1 MADAADAMA
10 NRILALETEL
20 AASRA
25 ALAASAPAPAV
36 VVEASPSSP
45 TDETAEMPTDLSSAG
60 GSVGSPPS
68 PPPSLAAEGGS
79 MASSSG
85 LAPLSA
91 PTPSDPAP
99 AADRPSPP
107 ASSASV
113 GNFEVHA
120 ALLSSSRSESSAA
133 PSTSVAT
140 SVDGREASSD
150 SAPFSAPAPLAP
162 APAAA
167 HPHSSPASSVS
178 DGVDAPGTSDP
189 VLLTD
194 LRGSSLDVSTSS
206 GSSASTAVPMVAMQA
221 RLDQERAYTTEL
233 EARHRLLLASA
244 EAAASDA
251 QRAQRDQIQDLT
263 EMVAA
268 LTSQMSQVR
277 ASAPAAPPLSYS
289 AASAVPVDDRRRTI
303 TTRVVCMTSASTGID
318 DLKHKDVEI
327 SAAELRDMPGV
338 DTVPALSFDTD
349 LEAWIA
355 RFLII
360 VAVCPNVYLRGHL
373 LRQRMAEDLK
383 IPVEAEL
390 FRIGVRPG
398 DMVPYDVMMRT
409 VCGAFDAARP
419 ARFQAA
425 ADQAFKAT
433 MKRGK
438 FDVYAA
444 FVDKALQRAGI
455 DTSLP
460 DPGTAITERFLAA
473 QANFLRLALFT
484 GMDPGLRSELAKVE
498 GLHQMPFA
506 DIRKLASRLDSSLT
520 QQRASTSTSAAT
532 VASVSR
538 DTDASAITWESL
550 EDGEFVNYVGGAR
563 TSGQMDDAT
572 FRKPWDNIK
581 SYVKANPKF
590 SSCRFCLKNKG
601 AESKAR
607 IAAASGHSAPFCEHL
622 YLANV
627 GKKMTSDT
635 RSRVVRELKD
645 AGYQLPG

>member
-1 MADAADAMA
+1 MADAADAMT

-25 ALAASAPAPAV
+25 ALAASVPASAV
-36 VVEASPSSP
+36 TVETSPP
-45 TDETAEMPTDLSSAG
+45 PFTDESAEMPTGQSSAG
-60 GSVGSPPS
+60 DSSEPPPS
-68 PPPSLAAEGGS
+68 PPPPPAEGS
-79 MASSSG
+79 SVASSSG

-91 PTPSDPAP
+91 PTPPDTAP
-99 AADRPSPP
+99 AADRSSPP
-107 ASSASV
+107 ASISDSV
-113 GNFEVHA
+113 GALENHET
-120 ALLSSSRSESSAA
+120 LLSSSRSEDPAV

-140 SVDGREASSD
+140 SADGREASS
-150 SAPFSAPAPLAP
+150 
-162 APAAA
+162 
-167 HPHSSPASSVS
+167 SSPASSIS
-178 DGVDAPGTSDP
+178 DGVDVTGTSTSAP

-206 GSSASTAVPMVAMQA
+206 RSSAGTAAPMVAMQA
-221 RLDQERAYTTEL
+221 RLDQERAYATEL
-233 EARHRLLLASA
+233 EARHRLLLASTD
-244 EAAASDA
+244 AAAADA
-251 QRAQRDQIQDLT
+251 QRVQRDQIQDLT

-277 ASAPAAPPLSYS
+277 ASAPAPPPVSYSTAAAPP
-289 AASAVPVDDRRRTI
+289 DDRRRTI
-303 TTRVVCMTSASTGID
+303 TTRVVCMTAASTGID
-318 DLKHKDVEI
+318 DLKHKDIEI

-338 DTVPALSFDTD
+338 DTVPILSFDTD
-349 LEAWIA
+349 LEAWAA
-355 RFLII
+355 RFLIA

-373 LRQRMAEDLK
+373 FRQRMAEDLK

-398 DMVPYDVMMRT
+398 DMVPFNVMMRT

-419 ARFQAA
+419 ARYQAA

-460 DPGTAITERFLAA
+460 DPGTAVTERFLAA

-520 QQRASTSTSAAT
+520 QQRTSTSAPAET
-532 VASVSR
+532 VAS
-538 DTDASAITWESL
+538 ASSGTSAVTWASL
-550 EDGEFVNYVGGAR
+550 EDGEIVGYVGSTR
-563 TSGQMDDAT
+563 TGGQMDDAT

-590 SSCRFCLKNKG
+590 LSCKFCLKNKG

-607 IAAASGHSAPFCEHL
+607 IAAAAGHSAPFCEHL
-622 YLANV
+622 YFANV

-635 RSRVVRELKD
+635 RSRVLHELKE
-645 AGYQLPG
+645 AGYQLPN

>member
-25 ALAASAPAPAV
+25 ALAASAPASAV
-36 VVEASPSSP
+36 TVETSPP
-45 TDETAEMPTDLSSAG
+45 PFTDESAEMPTGQSSAG
-60 GSVGSPPS
+60 DSPGPPPS
-68 PPPSLAAEGGS
+68 PPPPPAEGS
-79 MASSSG
+79 SVASSSG

-91 PTPSDPAP
+91 PTPSDTAP
-99 AADRPSPP
+99 AADRSSPP
-107 ASSASV
+107 ASISDSV
-113 GNFEVHA
+113 GALENHET
-120 ALLSSSRSESSAA
+120 LLSSSRSEDPAV

-140 SVDGREASSD
+140 SADGREASS
-150 SAPFSAPAPLAP
+150 
-162 APAAA
+162 
-167 HPHSSPASSVS
+167 SSPASSIS
-178 DGVDAPGTSDP
+178 DGVDVTGTSTSAP

-206 GSSASTAVPMVAMQA
+206 RSSAGTAAPMVAMQA
-221 RLDQERAYTTEL
+221 RLDQERAYATEL
-233 EARHRLLLASA
+233 EARHRLLLASTD
-244 EAAASDA
+244 AAAADA
-251 QRAQRDQIQDLT
+251 QRVQRDQIQDLT

-277 ASAPAAPPLSYS
+277 ASAPAPPPVSYSTAAAPP
-289 AASAVPVDDRRRTI
+289 DDRRRTI
-303 TTRVVCMTSASTGID
+303 TTRVVCMTAASTGID
-318 DLKHKDVEI
+318 DLKHKDIEI

-338 DTVPALSFDTD
+338 DTVPILSFDTD
-349 LEAWIA
+349 LEAWTA
-355 RFLII
+355 RFLIT
-360 VAVCPNVYLRGHL
+360 VAVCPNIYLRGHL
-373 LRQRMAEDLK
+373 FRQRMAEDLK

-398 DMVPYDVMMRT
+398 DMVPFNVMMRT

-419 ARFQAA
+419 ARYQAA

-460 DPGTAITERFLAA
+460 DPGTAVTERFLAA

-520 QQRASTSTSAAT
+520 QQRTSTSAPAET
-532 VASVSR
+532 VAS
-538 DTDASAITWESL
+538 ASSGTSAVTWEEL
-550 EDGEFVNYVGGAR
+550 EDGEVVGYVGSTR
-563 TSGQMDDAT
+563 TGGQMDDAT

-590 SSCRFCLKNKG
+590 LSCKFCLKNKG

-607 IAAASGHSAPFCEHL
+607 IAAAAGHSAPFCEHL
-622 YLANV
+622 YFANV

-635 RSRVVRELKD
+635 RSRVLHELKE
-645 AGYQLPG
+645 AGYQLPN

>member
-25 ALAASAPAPAV
+25 ALAASVPASAV
-36 VVEASPSSP
+36 TVETSPP
-45 TDETAEMPTDLSSAG
+45 PFTDESAEMPTDQFSAG
-60 GSVGSPPS
+60 DSPGPTPS
-68 PPPSLAAEGGS
+68 PPPPPAEGS
-79 MASSSG
+79 SVASSSG

-91 PTPSDPAP
+91 PTPSDTAP
-99 AADRPSPP
+99 AADRSSPP
-107 ASSASV
+107 ASISDSV
-113 GNFEVHA
+113 GALENHET
-120 ALLSSSRSESSAA
+120 LLSSSRSEDPAV

-140 SVDGREASSD
+140 SADGREASSGL
-150 SAPFSAPAPLAP
+150 APPPAPVPLAP
-162 APAAA
+162 ASAAA
-167 HPHSSPASSVS
+167 LSHSSPASSIS
-178 DGVDAPGTSDP
+178 DGVDATGTSTSAP

-194 LRGSSLDVSTSS
+194 LRGSSLDVSASS
-206 GSSASTAVPMVAMQA
+206 RSSAGTAAPMVAMQA
-221 RLDQERAYTTEL
+221 RLDQERAYATEL
-233 EARHRLLLASA
+233 EARHRLLLASTD
-244 EAAASDA
+244 AAAADA
-251 QRAQRDQIQDLT
+251 QRVQRDQIQDLT

-277 ASAPAAPPLSYS
+277 ASAPAPPPVSYSTAAAPP
-289 AASAVPVDDRRRTI
+289 DDRRRTI
-303 TTRVVCMTSASTGID
+303 TTRVVCMTAASTGID
-318 DLKHKDVEI
+318 DLKHKDIEI

-338 DTVPALSFDTD
+338 DTVPILSFDTD
-349 LEAWIA
+349 LEAWAA
-355 RFLII
+355 RFLIA

-373 LRQRMAEDLK
+373 FRQRMAEDLK

-398 DMVPYDVMMRT
+398 DMVPFNVMMRT

-419 ARFQAA
+419 ARYQAA

-460 DPGTAITERFLAA
+460 DPGTAVTERLLAA

-520 QQRASTSTSAAT
+520 QQRTSTSAPAET
-532 VASVSR
+532 VAS
-538 DTDASAITWESL
+538 ASSGTSAVTWEEL
-550 EDGEFVNYVGGAR
+550 EDGEVVGYVGSTR
-563 TSGQMDDAT
+563 TGGQMDDAT

-590 SSCRFCLKNKG
+590 HSCKFCLKNKG

-607 IAAASGHSAPFCEHL
+607 IAAAARHSAPFCEHL
-622 YLANV
+622 YFANV

-635 RSRVVRELKD
+635 RSRVLHELKE
-645 AGYQLPG
+645 AGYQLPN

>member
-1 MADAADAMA
+1 MADAADAMT

-25 ALAASAPAPAV
+25 ALAASVPASAV
-36 VVEASPSSP
+36 TVETSPP
-45 TDETAEMPTDLSSAG
+45 PFTDESAEMPTDQSSAG
-60 GSVGSPPS
+60 DSPGPTPS
-68 PPPSLAAEGGS
+68 PPPPPAEGS
-79 MASSSG
+79 SVASSSG

-91 PTPSDPAP
+91 PTPPDTAP
-99 AADRPSPP
+99 AADRSSPP
-107 ASSASV
+107 ASISDSV
-113 GNFEVHA
+113 GALENHET
-120 ALLSSSRSESSAA
+120 LLSSSRSEDPAV

-140 SVDGREASSD
+140 SADGREASS
-150 SAPFSAPAPLAP
+150 
-162 APAAA
+162 
-167 HPHSSPASSVS
+167 SSPASSIS
-178 DGVDAPGTSDP
+178 DGVDVTGTSTSAP

-206 GSSASTAVPMVAMQA
+206 RSSAGTAAPMVAMQA
-221 RLDQERAYTTEL
+221 RLDQERAYATEL
-233 EARHRLLLASA
+233 EARHRLLLASTD
-244 EAAASDA
+244 AAAADA
-251 QRAQRDQIQDLT
+251 QRVQRDQIQDLT

-277 ASAPAAPPLSYS
+277 ASAPAPPPVSYSTAAAPP
-289 AASAVPVDDRRRTI
+289 DDRRRTI
-303 TTRVVCMTSASTGID
+303 TTRVVCMTAASTGID
-318 DLKHKDVEI
+318 DLKHKDIEI

-338 DTVPALSFDTD
+338 DTVPILSFDTD
-349 LEAWIA
+349 LEAWTA
-355 RFLII
+355 RFLIT
-360 VAVCPNVYLRGHL
+360 VAVCPNIYLRGHL
-373 LRQRMAEDLK
+373 CRQRMAEDLK

-398 DMVPYDVMMRT
+398 DMVPFNVMMRT

-419 ARFQAA
+419 ARYQAA

-460 DPGTAITERFLAA
+460 DPGTAVTERFLAA

-520 QQRASTSTSAAT
+520 QQRTSTSAPAET
-532 VASVSR
+532 VAS
-538 DTDASAITWESL
+538 ASSGTSAVTWASL
-550 EDGEFVNYVGGAR
+550 EDGEIVGYVGSTR
-563 TSGQMDDAT
+563 TGGQMDDAT

-590 SSCRFCLKNKG
+590 LSCKFCLKNKG

-607 IAAASGHSAPFCEHL
+607 IAAAARHSAPFCEHL
-622 YLANV
+622 YFANV

-635 RSRVVRELKD
+635 RSRVLHELKE
-645 AGYQLPG
+645 AGYQLPN